1 MPEGFFNATEGSGKK
16 LHTWQRTI
24 GANDVH
30 DEYVLMGEQPL
41 ATYAANSPTVSIA
54 TANDHPMQLMASASV
69 NLYVRRIMVY
79 LAGLATT
86 AVNAEFRIF
95 RLTTAGTGGTST
107 ASVAFDTTAGAAGGA
122 AMTLPTAKGTEGSRM
137 WIGDAQLTQTVSA
150 TPGKDALLFDLLFD
164 GEHLPAL
171 RVPAGASNGIAF
183 KNVTAVAGA
192 SIAVNVWWSEAN
204 F

>member
-1 MPEGFFNATEGSGKK
+1 MSETFYNATEGSGKK
-16 LHTWQRTI
+16 LHTYDKVI
-24 GANDVH
+24 GANTVH
-30 DEYVLMGEQPL
+30 DEAVVIGEAPL
-41 ATYAANSPTVSIA
+41 PGFSANSPTVSIA
-54 TANDHPMQLMASASV
+54 TANSHVMQLMAGASL

-86 AVNAEFRIF
+86 AVNAEFRLF

-107 ASVAFDTTAGAAGGA
+107 SSPAWDTSLGGGGAA
-122 AMTLPTAKGTEGSRM
+122 AMTLPTVQGTEGSRM

-150 TPGKDALLFDLLFD
+150 TPGKDSLLFDLLFD
-164 GEHLPAL
+164 GAHLPAL
-171 RVPAGASNGIAF
+171 RVPAGTANGIAF

-192 SIAVNVWWSEAN
+192 TVAINMFWTEAT